1 MYSIGG
7 DPATARTGR
16 RGSRGI
22 IYGDSKVLEAEVRRV
37 GNLEGDEAGG
47 VRAVV
52 TAFYIEVGAADGRSA
67 GLRGLSPA
75 CRRIKAPFNR
85 DIAGCYSS
93 DGIVEDIGARGHLD
107 DGIGAGGAIQGFYE
121 VGRVGLGARSR
132 TGARRRNI
140 NHITGIGIGRWSRGD
155 LEVDDIA
162 KTPSRR
168 LVTYLVGA
176 GAEVHGI
183 GRINP
188 ARAAIILPLTASDIS
203 TACNDSSTTTDD
215 GGIRRDGDDGI
226 GVDGN
231 RISSRPG
238 TAAISDI
245 DGVSSGA
252 TGGDGDGGSIS
263 ARIPADGS
271 ACGNAARG
279 ISRERSGAT
288 CTNRRR
294 ARNGNRG

>member
-1 MYSIGG
+1 
-7 DPATARTGR
+7 
-16 RGSRGI
+16 
-22 IYGDSKVLEAEVRRV
+22 LEAEVRRV
-37 GNLEGDEAGG
+37 GNLEGHEAGG

-52 TAFYIEVGAADGRSA
+52 TAFYIGGSAADGRSA

-75 CRRIKAPFNR
+75 RRLIKAPFNR

-93 DGIVEDIGARGHLD
+93 DGIVEDIGAHGHLD

-132 TGARRRNI
+132 TGARGRNI
-140 NHITGIGIGRWSRGD
+140 NHITGIGIGRWGRSD

-188 ARAAIILPLTASDIS
+188 ARAAIVLPLTARDIGS
-203 TACNDSSTTTDD
+203 ACNKSSTTTDD
-215 GGIRRDGDDGI
+215 GRIRRDGDGGI
-226 GVDGN
+226 GGDRNG
-231 RISSRPG
+231 ISGRPG

-252 TGGDGDGGSIS
+252 TGRDVDGGSIS

-271 ACGNAARG
+271 ACGNAASG
-279 ISRERSGAT
+279 ISREHSGAT
-288 CTNRRR
+288 RTNRRS
-294 ARNGNRG
+294 ARNGDRG